1 MNRDKVE
8 EWMTAQAKM
17 KHYKKLEGELR
28 REICDA
34 LLEGQVGKVTEKMEF
49 ETDGGRLVVKAT
61 SVVNR
66 GVDEEQLTQLYADG
80 QLTDED
86 NLCFVRKLAIV
97 DKFLNKLPSTSNVWK
112 AITEKPGMPKLEA
125 KAYES

>member
-49 ETDGGRLVVKAT
+49 ET
-61 SVVNR
+61 
-66 GVDEEQLTQLYADG
+66 
-80 QLTDED
+80 
-86 NLCFVRKLAIV
+86 CFVRKLAIV